1 MSEYEKD
8 LEKTVDDLRE
18 KLQSAL
24 EKQEREENIINTTL
38 YDVKALLA
46 QFSGSI
52 QKLRQIDSN
61 DIDSPAAR
69 SKAEKTIIKELT
81 ATHDAIHD
89 RIINILDR
97 Y

>member
-24 EKQEREENIINTTL
+24 EKQEREENIINATL

-46 QFSGSI
+46 QMSGSI
-52 QKLRQIDSN
+52 QSLRRIEDQDSET
-61 DIDSPAAR
+61 R
-69 SKAEKTIIKELT
+69 TKTEKVIVKELT

>member
-46 QFSGSI
+46 QLSRSI
-52 QKLRQIDSN
+52 QSLRRLEKEDHN
-61 DIDSPAAR
+61 YETRD
-69 SKAEKTIIKELT
+69 KAEKTIIKELT